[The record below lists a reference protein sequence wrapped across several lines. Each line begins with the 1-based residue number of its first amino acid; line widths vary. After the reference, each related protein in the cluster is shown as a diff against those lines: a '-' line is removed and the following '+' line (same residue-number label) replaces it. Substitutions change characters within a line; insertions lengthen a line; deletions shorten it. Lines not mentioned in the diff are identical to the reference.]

1 MTSPSDMADRTC
13 PRCGGIVWTGS
24 AFAVHVWAEGEELLY
39 DVVFAK
45 NTHTKGVLMHMSAD
59 RQCKGEISGYLGKL
73 LRKLALSIEC
83 DTSELE
89 RL

>member
-1 MTSPSDMADRTC
+1 
-13 PRCGGIVWTGS
+13 VNWES

-45 NTHTKGVLMHMSAD
+45 NTHENGVLMHMSAD
-59 RQCKGEISGYLGKL
+59 RQCKGEISGYIGKL
-73 LRKLALSIEC
+73 LIKLGLSTDC
-83 DTSELE
+83 DTSELD